1 MLEEKLTEKGI
12 ECSTETETPVAEVE
26 RDISST
32 MVLPALEPEDIEV
45 MKAAFKK
52 ADKEG
57 KGKLSA
63 NEVKDVLAVVLEAK
77 FDLSAV
83 NDIITLVD
91 DDGDRMLNYEELA
104 KLFTNE
110 PGHWWSFA
118 RRWNEWKTLFKM
130 IDVEKDK
137 KLCKKDVA
145 RLIKFWISQMPS
157 PRGIH
162 DYNPTEAEIMEE
174 ANNLVRTFDEDGD
187 ERIDYAEFLKLMV
200 EAD

>member
-1 MLEEKLTEKGI
+1 M
-12 ECSTETETPVAEVE
+12 
-26 RDISST
+26 
-32 MVLPALEPEDIEV
+32 LPALEPEDIEV

-83 NDIITLVD
+83 NDIMTLVD
-91 DDGDRMLNYEELA
+91 DDGDSMLNYEELA

-110 PGHWWSFA
+110 PSSGGEQK
-118 RRWNEWKTLFKM
+118 RLKEWKTLFKM
-130 IDVEKDK
+130 ADVEKDK

-145 RLIKFWISQMPS
+145 RLIKFWISQNDGDS
-157 PRGIH
+157 S
-162 DYNPTEAEIMEE
+162 DEEDPTEADIKKE
-174 ANNLVRTFDEDGD
+174 ANNIIRTFDLDGD
-187 ERIDYAEFLKLMV
+187 ERIDYYEFVKMMV
-200 EAD
+200 KADSD

>member
-1 MLEEKLTEKGI
+1 MGSYCT
-12 ECSTETETPVAEVE
+12 
-26 RDISST
+26 DIST

-63 NEVKDVLAVVLEAK
+63 NEVKDVLAVVLAAK

-83 NDIITLVD
+83 NDIMTLVD

-110 PGHWWSFA
+110 PSSGDEQKKMK
-118 RRWNEWKTLFKM
+118 EWKTLFKM
-130 IDVEKDK
+130 ADVEKDK
-137 KLCKKDVA
+137 KLCKKDIA
-145 RLIKFWISQMPS
+145 RLIKWWMSQND
-157 PRGIH
+157 RRQFTH
-162 DYNPTEAEIMEE
+162 ANATEAEIMKE
-174 ANNLVRTFDEDGD
+174 ANNLSRMFDEDGD
-187 ERIDYAEFLKLMV
+187 ERIDYAEFINLMV
-200 EAD
+200 EADTD